1 MQVQFRPHTY
11 HERRSRMKK
20 KLISAA
26 SIAFW
31 LLAWQAAAMLL
42 GLKIKNANVLLA
54 SPVEVAVRLWELV
67 PTMDFLRSLA
77 FSLVRILGGFFIG
90 LFIGTGLAALSGRI
104 SFIRQLFAPLI
115 SAMRSIPVASFT
127 ILALI
132 WISSRN
138 LSVLI
143 AVLIAIPIVYSNM
156 LEGIDSLDPKLKTMA
171 DIFQIPPIKR
181 FVGVYL
187 SQLLPYFRS
196 ACRLAMGLC
205 WKSGIA
211 AEVIGVPDGS
221 VGEKLYMSK
230 VYLETADLFAWTL
243 VIILMSFLCE
253 KLFMALVD
261 FFVRRVERM

>member
-1 MQVQFRPHTY
+1 
-11 HERRSRMKK
+11 MKK
-20 KLISAA
+20 RLIAA
-26 SIAFW
+26 ACVLFW
-31 LLAWQAAAMLL
+31 LLAWQVTAMLL
-42 GLKIKNANVLLA
+42 SLKIDHLHILLA
-54 SPVEVAVRLWELV
+54 SPIEVAERLWVLL
-67 PTMDFLRSLA
+67 PTTDFLKSLL

-90 LFIGTGLAALSGRI
+90 LAIGTALAALSGRI
-104 SFIRQLFAPLI
+104 SFFRHLFAPLI
-115 SAMRSIPVASFT
+115 SAMKSIPVASFT

-143 AVLIAIPIVYSNM
+143 SVLIAIPIVYSNM
-156 LEGIDSLDPKLKTMA
+156 LEGIDSLDSKLRTMA
-171 DIFQIPPIKR
+171 DIFEIPAGRR
-181 FVGVYL
+181 FVGIYL
-187 SQLLPYFRS
+187 SQLLPYFRA

-221 VGEKLYMSK
+221 IGEKLYMSK

-243 VIILMSFLCE
+243 VIILLSFIFE

-261 FFVRRVERM
+261 GVVRRVQRM

>member
-1 MQVQFRPHTY
+1 
-11 HERRSRMKK
+11 MKK
-20 KLISAA
+20 HIISAVFV
-26 SIAFW
+26 AFW
-31 LLAWQAAAMLL
+31 LIVWQITAMLL
-42 GLKIKNANVLLA
+42 ELKIKNVSILLA
-54 SPVEVAVRLWELV
+54 SPVEVAVRLYELI
-67 PTMDFLRSLA
+67 PTSDFLKSLL
-77 FSLVRILGGFFIG
+77 FSLVRIISGFFIG
-90 LFIGTGLAALSGRI
+90 LVIGTSLAALSGKVN
-104 SFIRQLFAPLI
+104 FIRRLFAPLI
-115 SAMRSIPVASFT
+115 SAMKSIPVASFT

-143 AVLIAIPIVYSNM
+143 SVLIAIPIVYSNM
-156 LEGIDSLDPKLKTMA
+156 LEGIDSLDSKLRTMA
-171 DIFQIPPIKR
+171 DVFEIPAGRR
-181 FVGVYL
+181 FIGIYL
-187 SQLLPYFRS
+187 SQLLPYFRA

-243 VIILMSFLCE
+243 VIILLSFLCE

-261 FFVRRVERM
+261 VAVRRVQRM

>member
-1 MQVQFRPHTY
+1 
-11 HERRSRMKK
+11 MKK
-20 KLISAA
+20 KLISALCVV
-26 SIAFW
+26 FW
-31 LLAWQAAAMLL
+31 ILSWQAVAMLL
-42 GLKIKNANVLLA
+42 ELKIKNANVLLA
-54 SPVEVAVRLWELV
+54 SPIEVAIRLWEV
-67 PTMDFLRSLA
+67 IPSIDFLKSLL

-90 LFIGTGLAALSGRI
+90 LFIGTGLATLSGRF

-115 SAMRSIPVASFT
+115 SAMKSIPVASFT

-132 WISSRN
+132 WISSKN

-143 AVLIAIPIVYSNM
+143 SVLIAIPIVYSNM
-156 LEGIDSLDPKLKTMA
+156 LEGIESLDPKLKIMA
-171 DIFQIPPIKR
+171 DIFGIPAGKR

-196 ACRLAMGLC
+196 ACKLAMGLC

-221 VGEKLYMSK
+221 IGEKLYMSK

-243 VIILMSFLCE
+243 VIILLSFICE
-253 KLFMALVD
+253 KLFMTIVD
-261 FFVRRVERM
+261 FFVHRVERM

>member
-1 MQVQFRPHTY
+1 
-11 HERRSRMKK
+11 MKK
-20 KLISAA
+20 KITAA
-26 SIAFW
+26 LSVLFW
-31 LLAWQAAAMLL
+31 LLVWQLVAVLL
-42 GLKIKNANVLLA
+42 SAKLGETSRRILLA
-54 SPVEVAVRLWELV
+54 SPLDVAAKLIELV
-67 PTMDFLRSLA
+67 PQADFLKSIG
-77 FSLVRILGGFFIG
+77 FSMGRILLGFFMG
-90 LFIGTGLAALSGRI
+90 LAIATALAALAGR
-104 SFIRQLFAPLI
+104 FMFVRQLLAPLI
-115 SAMRSIPVASFT
+115 SAMKSIPVASFT

-143 AVLIAIPIVYSNM
+143 SVLIAIPIVYSNM
-156 LEGIDSLDPKLKTMA
+156 LEGIDSLDSKLRTMA
-171 DIFQIPPIKR
+171 DIFEIPAGRR

-205 WKSGIA
+205 WKSGVA

-243 VIILMSFLCE
+243 VIILLSFLCE
-253 KLFMALVD
+253 KLFMLLVD
-261 FFVRRVERM
+261 LFVRRVQRM